1 MAVSAP
7 AGDGRV
13 SGAVGSLAAIFA
25 QLSLLAFGGGNT
37 VLPEMQRQVVEVH
50 HWMGPAEFA
59 ALFALAQAAPGPN
72 LMVCALIGW
81 QVAGLPGALVSMLG
95 ICGPSSLLTVAV
107 ATAWERFRH
116 ARWRVV
122 AQAGLVPVTVGLIC
136 ATAALICLTADT
148 DWALGAITLAV
159 AACSMRTKLHP
170 LWLLGG
176 GAAMGVVLGLV

>member
-1 MAVSAP
+1 MSSVL
-7 AGDGRV
+7 
-13 SGAVGSLAAIFA
+13 GSLAAIFA

-50 HWMGPAEFA
+50 GWMSPTAFA

-81 QVAGLPGALVSMLG
+81 QVAGLPGALVAMAG
-95 ICGPSSLLTVAV
+95 ICGPSSVLTITVA
-107 ATAWERFRH
+107 TLWERFRA
-116 ARWRVV
+116 ARWRQV

-136 ATAALICLTADT
+136 ATAGLICLTADT
-148 DWALGAITLAV
+148 DVFLGLITLGV
-159 AACSMRTKLHP
+159 AALAMRTKWHP

-176 GAAMGVVLGLV
+176 GAALGVAIGLL